1 MSFYRHIKNVINDN
15 DYFKIRMRENS
26 EKENI
31 YDLKEEDLNNNDINN
46 KIFLS
51 RSIVA
56 ENNYGNFREKIN
68 NKEQI
73 IEQNYKNLSRYQNNM
88 YNNKY
93 SLKNHYKKVPNMN
106 YPIKTNR
113 LSGKRIYKSDSRG
126 DVLKN
131 NFYLSQLD
139 ISNNS
144 LLNNSNYYINYS
156 NRSLGKKR
164 TDVTDNNFIQIYTN
178 KQNFVDYFNK
188 NREIQNENKKI
199 TEEKNTMKKNDMFES
214 RLKEQKV
221 IKMENNYY
229 NSLAAQNLLGE
240 KKSKILYK
248 NILDQQVKNN
258 INDKLMNE
266 NLTYNDVIQN
276 RNYLLKNNK
285 MSERKFLN
293 KNNFVEVNPYNRRNY
308 FLGNSLLKNDIINN
322 PQINFKLNKYIFPS
336 NNPIS

>member
-73 IEQNYKNLSRYQNNM
+73 IEQNYKSLSRYQNNM
-88 YNNKY
+88 YNIKY

-106 YPIKTNR
+106 YPRKTNR
-113 LSGKRIYKSDSRG
+113 LSGKRIYKSDSTG